1 MRRIVTVS
9 IGFLLLL
16 GCGESGPPTGLL
28 TGTIKYKDQPVND
41 CYLLLSPNSDTGK
54 SATVHVSHDGTFR
67 SKVPL
72 GDYTIVVQPFE
83 GMVTHSVDGSRK
95 SMTEGMSPEKA
106 AEAKALLDKT
116 TGGSDPTIPFPDK
129 YKNKEKTDLKCTVTT
144 GQQELTLVLKD

>member
-16 GCGESGPPTGLL
+16 GCGESGPPTGVL

-41 CYLLLSPNSDTGK
+41 CNLLLSPNSDTGK
-54 SATVHVSHDGTFR
+54 SASIHVSHEGTFR
-67 SKVPL
+67 QKVPL

-83 GMVTHSVDGSRK
+83 GPRK
-95 SMTEGMSPEKA
+95 PMMTEGMSPEKV
-106 AEAKALLDKT
+106 AEAKALLEKM
-116 TGGSDPTIPFPDK
+116 GGSDPTIPIPDK

-144 GQQELTLVLKD
+144 GQQELTLVLQD